1 MTETSV
7 QSSQATEF
15 QNLREKNCVPSV
27 LLLKIVP
34 APETA
39 PRAPY
44 PLPLV
49 RIFKGPLSAATK
61 KEKTKTFE
69 NRLELL
75 SQTEYLFGK
84 RLTGFMDEHRRYTHH
99 FKNPFT
105 DQGLLP

>member
-34 APETA
+34 APKTA
-39 PRAPY
+39 PCVRY
-44 PLPLV
+44 LLPVV
-49 RIFKGPLSAATK
+49 RIFKRPLSAATK
-61 KEKTKTFE
+61 KKKTKTFE

-75 SQTEYLFGK
+75 NIFSE
-84 RLTGFMDEHRRYTHH
+84 
-99 FKNPFT
+99 NA
-105 DQGLLP
+105 